1 MPIIDDPRYTKRAIV
16 GEIVPSRLNEPEV
29 EIKESALDV
38 LAAAARQSTVGGAAY
53 ERLIANDDP
62 DGPEA
67 PEGFDP
73 LDHVQGFE
81 FDAHRFI
88 EAETPAEVEGI
99 KRRLYTER
107 ADRATLA
114 RAGLGG
120 PVAEIGLN
128 LLDPSFLAAAAVPEL
143 AFAKAGRI
151 ASATNAALKGAAGA
165 SAYEAGMQS
174 LQEDRTALESIINIG
189 AGTLLGAA
197 LGSLTRYVPEPDR
210 RALNEAIRSEVG
222 AAMARRPTTLADESF
237 ATGGQTVA
245 AVARRVPF
253 AETDL
258 GVVMRAESPTARVT
272 LEELADVVP
281 ILEKNVRGIATPTS
295 VEAFILRHE
304 GRVADFAD
312 HLKRAWVKYRGRVPQ
327 ADRMSRADFEAAVSG
342 AARRGDQDLVPEI
355 AEAARFLRS
364 RVFDPLKE
372 RAQKLG
378 LLPKDI
384 ELVGAESYFR
394 RMYDRDAIRAARGE
408 WDSILTRHFKSRD
421 VTWAEA
427 KAAAD
432 DVTRKILGADVG
444 QANFATRVTVPTAG
458 PLLNRVLDIP
468 DEVIER
474 FLVNDPLRVAQ
485 AYVRE
490 MAPQIE
496 VTRRFGDKDMIGAFD
511 AIRDEYGILRERTRA
526 GLKGKDPSKELSRLQ
541 DEEHRVLNALT
552 RVRDRLYG
560 RAGRLGPESSLKE
573 RKAVEVLRG
582 WRNIVGAAKL
592 GGAAVTSGVMDTAR
606 IIGEFGFLP
615 TFGRLVKFALSPT
628 LRKLT
633 HAKAR
638 RLGAAVEVSLA
649 RRVLIASDGAI
660 TEGWTQH
667 LANGVYKWSGL
678 NHTTDFLRTLSA
690 SLFEDHALKAAAD
703 LAAGRALKPFTRTRL
718 AALGLD
724 EDALRRVAEQAKR
737 HGGTMDGV
745 RVSGSSHWDDAELA
759 AAYDAAILKES
770 RILVF
775 EPGAA
780 DRPWWMDRETGRV
793 IGQLKAFTLA
803 APLRLTITPFQL
815 IGQRQYLAAARL
827 VGALMIGG
835 YLTHVFRQLAAG
847 REPTTDPRQAA
858 AEAFYESGI
867 GGIAPD
873 LLSPLGRRFGL
884 WGESARFSDRNVL
897 TAYGG
902 PSIGT
907 FGDLYDLVFN
917 RTADGMSARDL
928 HLLRRLLP
936 YQNLWYLRRAIN
948 ALEGEAAE
956 AMDLQG
962 AELTSFGERVTRT
975 VPMLPTSER
984 GPTGT
989 GQLVQ

>member
-1 MPIIDDPRYTKRAIV
+1 MPIIQDPRYTGRAIAGAV
-16 GEIVPSRLNEPEV
+16 INERLVEPPE
-29 EIKESALDV
+29 EPNESALDV
-38 LAAAARQSTVGGAAY
+38 LAAASRQSTLAGAAY
-53 ERLIANDDP
+53 ERFIASDDP

-67 PEGFDP
+67 PPGFDP
-73 LDHVQGFE
+73 LDHVAGFE
-81 FDAHRFI
+81 FDAHRFT

-99 KRRLYTER
+99 KRRLRVER
-107 ADRATLA
+107 EDRATLT

-128 LLDPSFLAAAAVPEL
+128 LIDPSFLAAAAVPEL
-143 AFAKAGRI
+143 AFAKAGRVGSVI
-151 ASATNAALKGAAGA
+151 NAALKGTAGA
-165 SAYEAGMQS
+165 SVYELGMQN
-174 LQEDRTALESIINIG
+174 LQEDRSALESAINIG
-189 AGTLLGAA
+189 AGTILSAA
-197 LGSLTRYVPEPDR
+197 LGSLTRYVPQPELASLR
-210 RALNEAIRSEVG
+210 ETIRSEVG
-222 AAMARRPTTLADESF
+222 AATVRRPTTLADETF
-237 ATGGQTVA
+237 ATGGKLVA
-245 AVARRVPF
+245 SISRKVPF

-258 GVVMRAESPTARVT
+258 GVVMRSQSPAARMT

-281 ILEKNVRGIATPTS
+281 ILEKNVQGIATPTS
-295 VEAFILRHE
+295 VESFILRHE

-312 HLKRAWVKYRGRVPQ
+312 KLKRSWVQYRHRTPS
-327 ADRMSRADFEAAVSG
+327 AERLSRADFEAAVAG
-342 AARRGDQDLVPEI
+342 AARRGDEDLVPEI
-355 AEAARFLRS
+355 AEASKFLRA
-364 RVFDPLKE
+364 RVFDPLKVE
-372 RAQKLG
+372 SQKLG

-384 ELVGAESYFR
+384 ELIGAESYFR
-394 RMYDRDAIRAARGE
+394 RMYNREAIRSARGD
-408 WDSILTRHFKSRD
+408 WDAILTRHFTRQGGS
-421 VTWAEA
+421 AIEA

-444 QANFATRVTVPTAG
+444 QANFAARVSVPTAG

-496 VTRRFGDKDMIGAFD
+496 ITKRFGDKDMIAAFD
-511 AIRDEYGILRERTRA
+511 RVRDEYGILRERARVALGTA
-526 GLKGKDPSKELSRLQ
+526 NPSKTLTKLQ
-541 DEEHRVLNALT
+541 DEEQKVLNALS

-560 RAGRLGPESSLKE
+560 RAGRLGPDSSASE

-582 WRNIVGAAKL
+582 WRNLVGAAKL

-606 IIGEFGFLP
+606 IVGEFGFLP
-615 TFGRLVKFALSPT
+615 TFGRLVKFASSPT
-628 LRKLT
+628 LRKLSK
-633 HAKAR
+633 AKAR

-649 RRVLIASDGAI
+649 RRILVASDGAI

-667 LANGVYKWSGL
+667 LANGVYRWSGL

-690 SLFEDHALKAAAD
+690 SLFEDHALAVAAD
-703 LAAGRALKPFTRTRL
+703 LAAGRAVKPFARTRL

-724 EDALRRVAEQAKR
+724 ADSLRRVADQAKR
-737 HGGTMDGV
+737 YGGNMDGV
-745 RVSGSSHWDDAELA
+745 RVSGSSHWDDGELA
-759 AAYDAAILKES
+759 AIYDAAILKES

-793 IGQLKAFTLA
+793 IGQLKSFTLA
-803 APLRLTITPFQL
+803 APLRLTVTPFQL
-815 IGQRQYLAAARL
+815 IGQRQYFAAARL
-827 VGALMIGG
+827 VGALLVGG
-835 YLTHVFRQLAAG
+835 YLTHVFRQLPAG
-847 REPTTDPRQAA
+847 RMPTTDPRQAL
-858 AEAFYESGI
+858 AEAFYESGL
-867 GGIAPD
+867 GGIMPD

-884 WGESARFSDRNVL
+884 WGESARYSDRNVL

-902 PSIGT
+902 PSVGT
-907 FGDLYDLVFN
+907 FGDVYDLVFN
-917 RTADGMSARDL
+917 RTANGMNARDL
-928 HLLRRLLP
+928 HLLRRVLP

-962 AELTSFGERVTRT
+962 VEPSSFGQRVMQTA
-975 VPMLPTSER
+975 PMLPTPER

-989 GQLVQ
+989 GELQY